1 MAALAADLGV
11 GRLLEMMTSA
21 RLLGVFVLM
30 VSAVA
35 ACREASETEHPS
47 TQETQ
52 GKSAAVVAALTL
64 ESQPAKV
71 VLQAVLDATDG
82 DASLAACNALLDTP
96 LRIVTTEAKPFAVI
110 MAMVVT
116 QLSATM
122 TVDGAKWTALCPAA
136 EGAGTL
142 FRRGQAPT
150 SVVVAKVPAES
161 GS

>member
-1 MAALAADLGV
+1 MSAQAGCRARGGIHCWLSNEQAGRRTTRCSSRSWGKPWSFAADLGV

-21 RLLGVFVLM
+21 RLLSVFVLM

-71 VLQAVLDATDG
+71 GLQAVLDATDG

-96 LRIVTTEAKPFAVI
+96 LRIVTTEAKPFPVI
-110 MAMVVT
+110 MA
-116 QLSATM
+116 
-122 TVDGAKWTALCPAA
+122 
-136 EGAGTL
+136 
-142 FRRGQAPT
+142 
-150 SVVVAKVPAES
+150 
-161 GS
+161 